1 MSIRNGSNVAR
12 EDHVYTQHLKCSF
25 RCVYT
30 SVSGPFFFFFF
41 ELHIEAAVQSL
52 DRQRLIY
59 LRKIT
64 YKTSISPSMIKQ
76 FHHYLIK
83 LGPTTHQKKKK
94 LGPTRSGTM
103 LSIRGGHGTTKF
115 YKIFLIASKLVYPS
129 SYL

>member
-1 MSIRNGSNVAR
+1 MFIRNISNVVS
-12 EDHVYTQHLKCSF
+12 DVYIRRFQD
-25 RCVYT
+25 
-30 SVSGPFFFFFF
+30 FFFFFF

-59 LRKIT
+59 LSKNT
-64 YKTSISPSMIKQ
+64 YKTIISPSMIKQ

-94 LGPTRSGTM
+94 LGPTRSQTM

-115 YKIFLIASKLVYPS
+115 YKIFLIASKLV
-129 SYL
+129 